1 MSAQQKN
8 STTSF
13 VKNLVL
19 GGASGCTAKTI
30 CAPLERVKIVLQ
42 TAKAGSGATMA
53 GTGQQIVAEQGVA
66 ALWRGNLTNCA
77 RYFPTQAINF
87 ACKESYQKALV
98 PNREE
103 AGFAKWFIGYLAA
116 GGLAGATSLTV
127 VYPLEFSY
135 TRLAADVGTKKQF
148 SGLTDVVTSIYK
160 AEGLKGLYRGYG
172 PSVAGII
179 VYRAGYFGFYDAG
192 KQIFFEDGGQNT
204 NILLKFGLAMGV
216 DISAAVFAYPID
228 TVRRRLMMQSGAG
241 EAAQF
246 TSASSAVS
254 YIYRQEGVGGFYR
267 GCMANNVRAIA
278 SALVLVLY
286 DEAKKV
292 MG

>member
-1 MSAQQKN
+1 MSVKN
-8 STTSF
+8 SDISTF
-13 VKNLVL
+13 AKNLVL

-42 TAKAGSGATMA
+42 TAKAHSGATMA
-53 GTGQQIVAEQGVA
+53 GTARSIMEDQGA
-66 ALWRGNLTNCA
+66 LALWRGNLTNCA

-98 PNREE
+98 PKREE
-103 AGFAKWFIGYLAA
+103 AGFVPWLVGYLAA

-135 TRLAADVGTKKQF
+135 TRLAADVGTTKQF
-148 SGLTDVVTSIYK
+148 NGLSHVIATIYQQD
-160 AEGLKGLYRGYG
+160 GLRGLYRGYG

-179 VYRAGYFGFYDAG
+179 VYRAGYFGFYDVG
-192 KQIFFEDGGQNT
+192 KQVFFTDGGTNT
-204 NILLKFGLAMGV
+204 NFFLKFSLALSV
-216 DISAAVFAYPID
+216 DIASAVLAYPID

-241 EAAQF
+241 SAAQF
-246 TSASSAVS
+246 TSAPAA
-254 YIYRQEGVGGFYR
+254 ITHILRTEGPAGFYR

-278 SALVLVLY
+278 SALVLVFY
-286 DEAKKV
+286 DEAKKFV
-292 MG
+292 A